1 MQSAQRPH
9 PASAI
14 GIGLHRLHGLHTVD
28 LQRVRLDR
36 QTALLQKRAE
46 VVGLELFIG
55 KLLVH
60 ESCEYLIFCLSKV
73 SKQLAA
79 PNSSEVDPGAVVWNP
94 KVCGVDLR
102 LIMFHE
108 GNRSIRVRRGL
119 PGWWEGSAKRSDCPC
134 VSRVFVCL

>member
-46 VVGLELFIG
+46 VFGNEMCPPKLFI
-55 KLLVH
+55 H
-60 ESCEYLIFCLSKV
+60 EGCEYLIFCLSKV

-79 PNSSEVDPGAVVWNP
+79 PNSSEVDPGAVVRNP

-102 LIMFHE
+102 LIIIHE